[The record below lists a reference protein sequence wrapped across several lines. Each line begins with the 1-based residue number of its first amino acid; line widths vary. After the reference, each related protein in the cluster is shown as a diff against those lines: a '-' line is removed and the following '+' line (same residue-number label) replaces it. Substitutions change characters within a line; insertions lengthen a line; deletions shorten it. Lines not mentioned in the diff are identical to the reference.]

1 MRNLNAALFVSLDG
15 VYEAPQDWHFPYFS
29 EEMKAVIG
37 EAMSSSDALLMGRV
51 TYEEWSAFW
60 PSQSPDS
67 SPMAAYMNQ
76 TPKFVVSATL
86 DDVTW
91 ENSTLLEGA
100 VAKSVGEL
108 KAAPG
113 DDITINGAGTL
124 VRSLL
129 KEGLVDELR
138 LMIHPLAVGKG
149 KRLFSDGDE
158 FSLKLVDATPFSSGV
173 IYARYAPAES

>member
-29 EEMKAVIG
+29 EEMEAVVG
-37 EAMSSSDALLMGRV
+37 EAISTSDALLMGRV

-67 SPMAAYMNQ
+67 SPMAAFMNQ
-76 TPKFVVSATL
+76 TPKYVVSTSLEEVA
-86 DDVTW
+86 W
-91 ENSTLLEGA
+91 EGSTLLGGD
-100 VAKSVGEL
+100 VAKSVAEL

-113 DDITINGAGTL
+113 QDITINGAGTL

-129 KEGLVDELR
+129 KEGLIDELR

-149 KRLFSDGDE
+149 KRLFSDDDE
-158 FSLKLVDATPFSSGV
+158 LSLKLIEATPFKSGV
-173 IYARYAPAES
+173 IYARYAPAEG